1 MKIGFNEAT
10 AMRKS
15 DLSTDLLLT
24 EKYGYDYIEI
34 RLDMLKDYLK
44 NHSIEDLVSFF
55 SKSKVKP
62 YALNSIENINFCSDK
77 EHSDVMSLMEWACSV
92 AQKINN
98 PYIIIV
104 PTIDEKV
111 KKYSIGETEE
121 DSIKMLNE
129 LADVGE
135 RYGVKLAFEPI
146 GSHHCAV
153 KSMAQCWDIVRKVN
167 RDSVGIAVDA
177 FNLYLYRALE
187 DLDDIHKVDSNKLFV
202 FHIDDSEELP
212 LEKLDHCNR
221 LWPGDGAIPLD
232 KLIGA
237 LKQKGFDSIAS
248 VELFR
253 PEYWELTPEEAI
265 KTGKEK
271 TASVLEKFY
280 NNTTIK

>member
-15 DLSTDLLLT
+15 DLATDLLLT

-44 NHSIEDLVSFF
+44 SHTIEELAGFF

-62 YALNSIENINFCSDK
+62 YALNSIENINFCSEK
-77 EHSDVMSLMEWACSV
+77 EHSDVLELMEWACSI

-111 KKYSIGETEE
+111 KKYSIKETEE

-129 LADVGE
+129 LADIGE

-153 KSMAQCWDIVRKVN
+153 KSIAQCWDIVKKVD

-177 FNLYLYRALE
+177 FNLYLYKALQDVD
-187 DLDDIHKVDSNKLFV
+187 DLEMVDSEKLFV
-202 FHIDDSEELP
+202 FHIDDSEKLP
-212 LEKLDHCNR
+212 IEKLDHCNR
-221 LWPGDGAIPLD
+221 LWPGDGVIPLD
-232 KLIGA
+232 RLILA

-253 PEYWELTPEEAI
+253 PEYWELAPEEAI

-271 TASVLEKFY
+271 TASALNKFY
-280 NNTTIK
+280 NSTTTE